1 MSVNC
6 EVSHCK
12 FATPE
17 MSRAAYPAMVAHL
30 QVHSAVKHGLPIGE
44 AINPLGCSCGTS
56 RQDQVED
63 GGHGGREDQVGDDG
77 RGSRGQTGG
86 GQGQG
91 EGLAIRPGRTASQ
104 PARSRT
110 PETRDA
116 INRGR
121 SMSRSRG
128 LGLQFPCTDCNIR
141 SFDTETGLFTH
152 RRKKCGL
159 RGAKPTSL
167 DFPCPSCPRLFSSPM
182 GVNSHKRFCK
192 GGGPH
197 NPSGFS
203 RARVDIPKMR
213 VEGGVEV
220 EIAGAGEN
228 QAGEGG
234 LCQGRAREPAGE
246 SGQRFMKV
254 VAERIEEGVSSKRKK
269 SEMRLMESSVR
280 GKSLSSIRS
289 EATTSAGRREAW
301 VVVNST
307 SSGSTTNRAINLEEE
322 DLPRKKV
329 AMEVTMKLPGGQ
341 MATVMY
347 RVGADAEMRKV
358 VDKVADKLGKPA
370 SRVRLCIGGSS
381 ALGSGIVGE
390 SSIVGSRSGASS
402 ILSFDGGRTSESV
415 SNMALVEGGSLAV
428 RFQDMKL
435 FAMVAEDEESQ

>member
-1 MSVNC
+1 M
-6 EVSHCK
+6 
-12 FATPE
+12 
-17 MSRAAYPAMVAHL
+17 
-30 QVHSAVKHGLPIGE
+30 
-44 AINPLGCSCGTS
+44 NPLGCSCGVS
-56 RQDQVED
+56 RQDQGED
-63 GGHGGREDQVGDDG
+63 ERHGGSEDQA
-77 RGSRGQTGG
+77 GG
-86 GQGQG
+86 GPGQG
-91 EGLAIRPGRTASQ
+91 PEVATRPGRTASQ

-116 INRGR
+116 TNRGR
-121 SMSRSRG
+121 SMSRTRG

-228 QAGEGG
+228 QAGE
-234 LCQGRAREPAGE
+234 AREPAGE

-301 VVVNST
+301 VVVNPT
-307 SSGSTTNRAINLEEE
+307 SSGSTINPAINLGEE

-428 RFQDMKL
+428 RFHDMKL

>member
-1 MSVNC
+1 
-6 EVSHCK
+6 
-12 FATPE
+12 
-17 MSRAAYPAMVAHL
+17 L
-30 QVHSAVKHGLPIGE
+30 QVHSVVKHGLPIGE

-192 GGGPH
+192 GGGSH

-228 QAGEGG
+228 QAGE
-234 LCQGRAREPAGE
+234 AREPAGE
-246 SGQRFMKV
+246 SSQRFMKV

-269 SEMRLMESSVR
+269 SEMRLMESSER
-280 GKSLSSIRS
+280 GKSLSERSSIRS

-347 RVGADAEMRKV
+347 RVGADTEMRKV

-370 SRVRLCIGGSS
+370 SRVRLYISGSS
-381 ALGSGIVGE
+381 ALASSVVSSSSVVSGSSKDGN
-390 SSIVGSRSGASS
+390 SSGASS
-402 ILSFDGGRTSESV
+402 ILSFGGGSSSGSL

-435 FAMVAEDEESQ
+435 FAMVAEGGGSQ

>member
-1 MSVNC
+1 M
-6 EVSHCK
+6 
-12 FATPE
+12 
-17 MSRAAYPAMVAHL
+17 
-30 QVHSAVKHGLPIGE
+30 
-44 AINPLGCSCGTS
+44 NPLGCSCGVS
-56 RQDQVED
+56 RQDQGED
-63 GGHGGREDQVGDDG
+63 ERHGGSEDQA
-77 RGSRGQTGG
+77 GG
-86 GQGQG
+86 GPGQG
-91 EGLAIRPGRTASQ
+91 PEVATRPGRTASQ

-116 INRGR
+116 TNRGR
-121 SMSRSRG
+121 SMSRTRG

-269 SEMRLMESSVR
+269 SEMRLMESSER
-280 GKSLSSIRS
+280 GKSLSERSSIRS

-358 VDKVADKLGKPA
+358 VEKVADKLGKPA
-370 SRVRLCIGGSS
+370 SRVRLYISGSS
-381 ALGSGIVGE
+381 APASSVVGE
-390 SSIVGSRSGASS
+390 SSVVSSRSGASS
-402 ILSFDGGRTSESV
+402 ILSFGGGSSSGSL

-435 FAMVAEDEESQ
+435 LAIVAEDGESQQ